1 MPKVRVKYFGK
12 LREQL
17 GVKSEEYEL
26 EEGTTLKEL
35 LLNHVPQRHKQA
47 SETWIETVFRTI
59 RGEIA
64 RNKDGTPV
72 LRDQLIIISGKSPR
86 LRDKLKDGDE
96 VTIMPPFGG
105 G

>member
-1 MPKVRVKYFGK
+1 MPKVHVRYFGK

-17 GVKSEEYEL
+17 GVKEEEYEVR
-26 EEGTTLKEL
+26 EGTTLEKL

-47 SETWIETVFRTI
+47 SEAWIEMVFRTV

-64 RNKDGTPV
+64 RDKDGTPV
-72 LRDQLIIISGKSPR
+72 LRNQLIIIDGKSPR
-86 LRDKLKDGDE
+86 LRDRLKDGNE

>member
-1 MPKVRVKYFGK
+1 MLKVHMKYFGK

-17 GVKSEEYEL
+17 GVKSEDYEL
-26 EEGTTLKEL
+26 KEGTTLEEL
-35 LLNHVPQRHKQA
+35 LLNNVPQRHRQA
-47 SETWIETVFRTI
+47 SEAWIEAVFRTV

-64 RNKDGTPV
+64 RNEDGTPV
-72 LRDQLIIISGKSPR
+72 LRDQLIIIGGKSPR
-86 LRDKLKDGDE
+86 LRNKLKDGDE